1 MIVDFSWT
9 GGFVIGIH
17 HTDEAIIEMEEGEY
31 EMTNAI
37 LVHLGLFTIAFIFI

>member
-1 MIVDFSWT
+1 MVIDFSWT
-9 GGFVIGIH
+9 GGFVVGIH

-37 LVHLGLFTIAFIFI
+37 LVHLGLFTVAFIFI